1 MLPALRRSRQNAG
14 RSVLHQLRK
23 EVRRII
29 GAILI
34 WLCIPAAF
42 IGTIFAFRAANRI
55 HNGEDYTYES
65 VACAVCVT
73 LIVFALTWCR

>member
-1 MLPALRRSRQNAG
+1 M
-14 RSVLHQLRK
+14 
-23 EVRRII
+23 

-34 WLCIPAAF
+34 WLSLAAAF
-42 IGTIFAFRAANRI
+42 IGTIFAFRAVNRI
-55 HNGEDYTYES
+55 HKGEDYTYES

>member
-1 MLPALRRSRQNAG
+1 M
-14 RSVLHQLRK
+14 
-23 EVRRII
+23 I

-42 IGTIFAFRAANRI
+42 IGTIFAFRAVNRI
-55 HNGEDYTYES
+55 HKGEDYTYES

-73 LIVFALTWCR
+73 LIVFTLMSCR